1 MIVSPKWGTYISLA
15 AAIIS
20 VLLLCGAEF
29 TTLFGAVETGR
40 ILASLGI
47 FNAVVNAAN
56 TVLHMIPAS
65 QSTTIS
71 GAAQFPLGPVAK
83 NA

>member
-1 MIVSPKWGTYISLA
+1 MILSPKWGMWISIA

-20 VLLLCGAEF
+20 ALLLCGAEF
-29 TTLFGAVETGR
+29 TTLFGTVAELK
-40 ILASLGI
+40 IFAALGI
-47 FNAVVNAAN
+47 FNALINGANA
-56 TVLHMIPAS
+56 VLHMIPAS

-71 GAAQFPLGPVAK
+71 GAAQFPLGPQAK